1 MPVIGVR
8 ELREKTAEV
17 LRELRERRAE
27 YVITYQGRPVA
38 VLLPVD
44 SESVEAAMVEV
55 GRKSAQ
61 GSWETYAALIE
72 RTRRDWPAGQKTQDV
87 IDDIR
92 RKQ

>member
-17 LRELRERRAE
+17 LRQLRERRAE

-38 VLLPVD
+38 ILLPVD

-55 GRKSAQ
+55 GRKSAL
-61 GSWETYAALIE
+61 GSWKAHAELIE
-72 RTRRDWPAGQKTQDV
+72 RTGRDWPPEGNTQDV
-87 IDDIR
+87 LNSIR
-92 RKQ
+92 R

>member
-17 LRELRERRAE
+17 LRQLRERRAE

-38 VLLPVD
+38 ILLPVD
-44 SESVEAAMVEV
+44 SESVEAAMVDV

-61 GSWETYAALIE
+61 GSWETYAELIE
-72 RTRRDWPAGQKTQDV
+72 RMGRDWPPGQKTQDV
-87 IDDIR
+87 LDGIR
-92 RKQ
+92 R